1 MKLSTSLPFSLM
13 ITKWAAILNP
23 LLDSPL
29 NSASIISDVKL
40 SIGSNTINHLLGK
53 KQTGWFL
60 VDQQASASIY
70 RSMPFNTTTLTLTS
84 DAVVTVSIGVF

>member
-13 ITKWAAILNP
+13 ITKWASILNP

-29 NSASIISDVKL
+29 NSVSIISDVKL

-84 DAVVTVSIGVF
+84 NAVVTVSIGVF